1 MKQLF
6 SKFGAWVSVLPV
18 LFLPAAA
25 YAQLSEAG
33 ATLTDVQGKL
43 SDTGGVS
50 LPELIGNII
59 QVVLSV
65 LGIVFLILIIFAG
78 FKWLTAQGDPEVT
91 KKATKML
98 TQAVIG
104 LILIIGA
111 FALADFVIESLSTV
125 ASS

>member
-1 MKQLF
+1 MKQFF

-18 LFLPAAA
+18 LILPSAV
-25 YAQLSEAG
+25 YAQISESQG
-33 ATLTDVQGKL
+33 TLADIQEQL

-50 LPELIGNII
+50 LPVLIGNII

-78 FKWLTAQGDPEVT
+78 FKWLTAQGDT
-91 KKATKML
+91 KKTGDATKML

-104 LILIIGA
+104 IIIIIGA
-111 FALADFVIESLSTV
+111 FALADFVIDSLATV
-125 ASS
+125 AS